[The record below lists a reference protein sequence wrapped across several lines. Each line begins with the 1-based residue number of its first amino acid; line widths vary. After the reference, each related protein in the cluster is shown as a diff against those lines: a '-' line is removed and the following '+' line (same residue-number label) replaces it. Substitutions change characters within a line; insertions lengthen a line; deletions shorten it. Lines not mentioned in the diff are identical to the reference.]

1 MFLHIFARDIKRR
14 KVMNTILLVF
24 VIIASM
30 FTASAISNFFSILA
44 GVDYFADISETG
56 DYIIL
61 SGDEGETDRLT
72 DYLENSEDV
81 KGYRKNQSLFLSSDG
96 FESDNEDF
104 SLGNAQILETPIEN
118 GFKFFDANDN
128 VITKDT
134 IKDGEI
140 YFTEAQLSAGAPRI
154 GDRITI
160 KYGDKSKEFTVAGG
174 FKDAIFGSGMAS
186 GRILISNND
195 FEYMLEDTIGTE
207 VCSFSM
213 IYVDTDNV
221 NALESYIQDFVGIQ
235 DKLEKSK
242 LTMFYMIPMII
253 SGIFLLAG
261 IILMVV
267 SFLILRFSIAFS
279 VQEEYR
285 EIGVM
290 KAIGIGNRRIRS
302 IFTTKY
308 IFLGLIGSV
317 IGLALSF
324 PFQSLMNSL
333 LNSHMVTGNFVGPV
347 LNLAGAVIVFVL
359 IVLFAYRFT
368 GIVKKSSPIDA
379 IRNGQT
385 GERYKQKSVLKLSK
399 GRSKTSFFM
408 AVNDLLSSPRKYI
421 SVVVIFTLCILLTMI
436 LANAV
441 KTLRSDDLVITCGFV
456 KSDSYI
462 ILSGEEANTVYIN
475 GSLEAAEDVI
485 KDIEDELNENGMPC
499 FCHSFSNVDIKLSY
513 GDSSKTCMAK
523 KPIGISASEYSCY
536 EGSAPTKADEIAITG
551 VIADYFD
558 VGIGDTL
565 TIETANGKANCI
577 ITGLTDDM
585 NSFSNS
591 ILVHEDF
598 DFGENAL
605 YKFVGSVD
613 VIYTDNPSEEVKEQR
628 LEKIKELYPDREI
641 LTAGEL
647 AEDITSCASILAGV
661 EYGLMGVT
669 VIVILLAVI
678 LMERSFIS
686 DEKSQIALLKAIGFK
701 DGRIISWHVIR
712 FGIISVISA
721 SLALILNKPAT
732 VLLLNPIFGIMG
744 GSSIVYK
751 IDSLKVFVIIP
762 IIAVI
767 ATFLFTFITA
777 QYSRTIKAADTA
789 SIE

>member
-24 VIIASM
+24 VIIAAM
-30 FTASAISNFFSILA
+30 FTASAISNFFSILS

-56 DYIIL
+56 DYIVLI
-61 SGDEGETDRLT
+61 GDEEETDRLRG
-72 DYLENSEDV
+72 YLNNSSDV
-81 KGYRKNQSLFLSSDG
+81 KGYRENLSLFLSSDN
-96 FESDNEDF
+96 FESDNKDF
-104 SLGNAQILETPIEN
+104 SLENAQIMETPTADS
-118 GFKFFDANDN
+118 FKFFDGNDN
-128 VITKDT
+128 VLTKDT

-140 YFTEAQLSAGAPRI
+140 YFTEAQLSSGAPRI
-154 GDRITI
+154 GDKITV
-160 KYGDKSKEFTVAGG
+160 KYGDKSKEFVVAGG
-174 FKDAIFGSGMAS
+174 FKDAIFGSGMGS
-186 GRILISNND
+186 GRVLVSNND
-195 FEYMLEDTIGTE
+195 FEFMLEDTNGTE
-207 VCSFSM
+207 VYSFSM

-221 NALESYIQDFVGIQ
+221 KALEDYIKDFSQIQ
-235 DKLEKSK
+235 DKLERSK

-347 LNLAGAVIVFVL
+347 LNIAGAVIVFVL
-359 IVLFAYRFT
+359 ILLFAYRFT

-399 GRSKTSFFM
+399 GRSKTSGFM

-462 ILSGEEANTVYIN
+462 ELSGEEANALFID
-475 GSLEAAEDVI
+475 GSLEAAENVI
-485 KDIEDELNENGMPC
+485 KNIEDELNENGIPC
-499 FCHSFSNVDIKLSY
+499 FCHSFCNIDIKLSY
-513 GDSSKTCMAK
+513 KDSSKTCMAK
-523 KPIGISASEYSCY
+523 RPIGISASEYSCY

-565 TIETANGKANCI
+565 TIETADGTVSCI
-577 ITGLTDDM
+577 VTGLTDDM

-598 DFGENAL
+598 DFSEKNL
-605 YKFVGSVD
+605 CKFVGIV
-613 VIYTDNPSEEVKEQR
+613 VVVYKDNPSEEVKEQR
-628 LEKIKELYPDREI
+628 LEKIKELYPDREV
-641 LTAGEL
+641 LTSGEL
-647 AEDITSCASILAGV
+647 AEKITGCASILAGV

-669 VIVILLAVI
+669 VVVILLAVI

-721 SLALILNKPAT
+721 SLALILNKLAT

-744 GSSIVYK
+744 GNSITYK
-751 IDSLKVFVIIP
+751 IDYLKVCAIIP
-762 IIAVI
+762 VIAVI
-767 ATFLFTFITA
+767 ATILFTFFTTL
-777 QYSRTIKAADTA
+777 YSKTIKAADTA